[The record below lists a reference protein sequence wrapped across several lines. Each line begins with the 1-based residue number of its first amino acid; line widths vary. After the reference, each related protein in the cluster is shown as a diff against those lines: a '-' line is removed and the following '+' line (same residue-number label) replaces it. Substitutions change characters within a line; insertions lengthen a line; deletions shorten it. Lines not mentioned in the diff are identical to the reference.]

1 MHLGCFFFLLS
12 TLPILDGCLNLIIL
26 WTFMWFGSDSYLIQT
41 KIVNGLERSYFRS
54 KKLKVFF
61 ECAVRIS
68 KKGWKSHLLMV
79 MLKISQIM
87 IKTGLGFIHLKKYF
101 KILFECV
108 YCCLEFRS
116 YQDPKMK
123 SLRTL
128 GNWFNL
134 VEWLSLRYRIIMW
147 EREEE
152 MVFEDKVKI
161 SYWEG
166 DMRPNLWAKGVCS
179 NALKLLVEAEISVG
193 ALFEW
198 QW

>member
-1 MHLGCFFFLLS
+1 
-12 TLPILDGCLNLIIL
+12 
-26 WTFMWFGSDSYLIQT
+26 MWFGSDSYLIQT

-54 KKLKVFF
+54 KKTKVFF
-61 ECAVRIS
+61 ESAVRIS

-87 IKTGLGFIHLKKYF
+87 IKTGLGFIHLKKYL

-128 GNWFNL
+128 GN
-134 VEWLSLRYRIIMW
+134 
-147 EREEE
+147 
-152 MVFEDKVKI
+152 
-161 SYWEG
+161 
-166 DMRPNLWAKGVCS
+166 
-179 NALKLLVEAEISVG
+179 
-193 ALFEW
+193 
-198 QW
+198 